1 MDMDIFYKAAP
12 RPARLLLLSF
22 SFVASIVGI
31 WMAAAPLFFF
41 GIWASA
47 VIIYKS
53 VRDPKSWIAL
63 QQDVR
68 NREDVNR
75 FNRFVDALAAG
86 GVIDAETLEE
96 DIEIEENAPLVYT
109 VRLHQF
115 GKTGNQL
122 QKACAA
128 SLNALGAVDVE
139 VKQTA
144 PSEYIAVFSPEF
156 PHRILSDTPCAYA
169 DIVDDDITIQRL
181 PVGVFLDGSP
191 VEINLES
198 RNMLLNGNP
207 RSGKSVLLSC
217 LVADLARINACHYRH
232 GGKKPIERVIVMSPK
247 ILDFQTFEG
256 CGIRLIQDIE
266 EMSAVLNEIHAEA
279 EARKAWCVAHNKK
292 KVSPEDYEAVGRH
305 ITVVIDEYTV
315 IKTSTIEDEKGKTVK
330 IGDLIEQKIMRLV
343 AETGF
348 AAISFVLA
356 TQRVSST
363 NMSTNL
369 RDLIAGARC
378 SFATETIESTKM
390 ILGDYASEAPCHDI
404 TTDQKGVG
412 YISLDGV
419 RPRPFKGA
427 YASEADERAAADLMR
442 GE

>member
-1 MDMDIFYKAAP
+1 MDIFYKTAP
-12 RPARLLLLSF
+12 RPARLLLLIF
-22 SFVASIVGI
+22 SLASSIVGAM
-31 WMAAAPLFFF
+31 MAAAPLFFL
-41 GIWASA
+41 GLWVSA

-53 VRDPKSWIAL
+53 IRDPKSWIAL
-63 QQDVR
+63 QQDGR

-96 DIEIEENAPLVYT
+96 DIEIEEDAPLVYT

-115 GKTGNQL
+115 GKTGDQL

-128 SLNALGAVDVE
+128 SLNAIGAVDVE

-156 PHRILSDTPCAYA
+156 PHQILSDTPCAY
-169 DIVDDDITIQRL
+169 DDLVDDDITIQRL

-198 RNMLLNGNP
+198 RNMLLNENP

-217 LVADLARINACHYRH
+217 LVADLARINACHYRK

-256 CGIRLIQDIE
+256 CGIRLVQDIE
-266 EMSAVLNEIHAEA
+266 EMTAALNEVHAEA
-279 EARKAWCVAHNKK
+279 EARKAWCVAHN
-292 KVSPEDYEAVGRH
+292 YEAVGGH

-390 ILGDYASEAPCHDI
+390 ILGDYASEASCHDI